1 MCFWGYLKK
10 RKGTR
15 GEWQFFIEN
24 MEIHAL
30 DMIANHKKGWE
41 QAPSLYRKSLEGL
54 CILAGPTGLEPAP
67 SDVTGRRYN
76 QLNYGPASEWWAEQG
91 SNL

>member
-1 MCFWGYLKK
+1 MPE
-10 RKGTR
+10 RS
-15 GEWQFFIEN
+15 GEN
-24 MEIHAL
+24 
-30 DMIANHKKGWE
+30 KKGRE
-41 QAPSLYRKSLEGL
+41 KPPSLYRNPLKGF

-76 QLNYGPASEWWAEQG
+76 QLNYGPAYEWWAEQG